1 MSCIE
6 ACGILLWQQL
16 QILLCFQMLLCL
28 LLLISNL
35 HRRQQFS
42 LAKLLA
48 KINLEVLQVSV
59 SSCTQ
64 NLVQEAEKWKKFFL
78 KMAFF
83 MWPGLLWQCS
93 SSCENHPKFW
103 GFLVM
108 VRKWRRVFCYV
119 PWDTACLR
127 CCRPLGCLLKNE
139 SMSQVI
145 PKLKDGQKIQ
155 SNVTWLYQV
164 GAV

>member
-64 NLVQEAEKWKKFFL
+64 NLVQEAEKWKNSFSRWPFSCGQDSSDNAPAVVRTIL
-78 KMAFF
+78 NSGDFWSWWESGEGYFVMFHGTLPAWGVADLLVAF
-83 MWPGLLWQCS
+83 
-93 SSCENHPKFW
+93 
-103 GFLVM
+103 
-108 VRKWRRVFCYV
+108 
-119 PWDTACLR
+119 
-127 CCRPLGCLLKNE
+127 
-139 SMSQVI
+139 
-145 PKLKDGQKIQ
+145 
-155 SNVTWLYQV
+155 
-164 GAV
+164 